1 MRKPLAIDVAGL
13 WLENA
18 LVRVLVRILLLL
30 LRSGSGGGGGS
41 SGSDDSAGDVF
52 PHELLHR
59 GREEI
64 ALERGDAAGRL
75 CGNQVDPNDF
85 AVRPGAIQRDL
96 RAEWQDKGKQCK

>member
-18 LVRVLVRILLLL
+18 LVRVLVRILLL
-30 LRSGSGGGGGS
+30 RSGGGSG

-64 ALERGDAAGRL
+64 ALERGNAAGRL
-75 CGNQVDPNDF
+75 CGNQIDPNDF